1 MTRAQ
6 IEEQF
11 KGIDGINEAKK
22 IYKEL
27 AKKLHPDVGGTDEL
41 FKILNAVYNHILE
54 HGLNFSEDA
63 EFDLELEKV
72 ISKILHYEDLI
83 IEVVGSWIWLQGETR
98 AIKEVL
104 KSLKFKWA
112 SKKKMWYYGEMKGRN
127 PKQKS
132 MDDIKAKYGCQ
143 TVKTKGT
150 SKVSWRVAS

>member
-1 MTRAQ
+1 MTQAQ

-41 FKILNAVYNHILE
+41 FKILNSVYNHILE

-72 ISKILHYEDLI
+72 ISKILHYENI
-83 IEVVGSWIWLQGETR
+83 VIEVVGSWIWLSGDTKN
-98 AIKEVL
+98 IKDIL
-104 KSLKFKWA
+104 KELNFKWA
-112 SKKKMWYYGEMKGRN
+112 SKKKMWYYGEMKGKN

-143 TVKTKGT
+143 TVKTKGA
-150 SKVSWRVAS
+150 SKVSWSVAS

>member
-41 FKILNAVYNHILE
+41 FKILNSVYNHILE

-72 ISKILHYEDLI
+72 ISKILHYENII
-83 IEVVGSWIWLQGETR
+83 IEVVGSWIWLSGETKN
-98 AIKEVL
+98 IKEIL
-104 KSLKFKWA
+104 KELNFKWA

-150 SKVSWRVAS
+150 SKVSWSVAS

>member
-1 MTRAQ
+1 MTRVQ

-11 KGIDGINEAKK
+11 MGIEGINEAKK

-41 FKILNAVYNHILE
+41 FKILNSVYNHILE
-54 HGLNFSEDA
+54 HGLSLSEDA

-72 ISKILHYEDLI
+72 ISKILHYENII
-83 IEVVGSWIWLQGETR
+83 IEVVGSWIWLSGDTKN
-98 AIKEVL
+98 IKDIL
-104 KSLKFKWA
+104 KELNFKWA